1 MKPGFAVRWLRR
13 LESRAL
19 IALAAWAAAVW
30 AFLAVGGEV
39 REGGTLALDRRILL
53 ALRVPGDPAE
63 PLGSRSFQEA
73 MRDVTALGGFTVLT
87 LVTVLA
93 AAIFLLH
100 RKFRHALVLVAT
112 VLVGQAGSSVL
123 KGVYERPRP
132 SLVPHAVYVY
142 SASFPSGHSM
152 LSATVYLTLAA
163 LIASLETRRAAKAL
177 ILVVAVLVMVA
188 VGISR
193 IYLGVHW
200 PSDVLAGWCAGATLA
215 LAAWSVLLR
224 LEGAPPQRR

>member
-1 MKPGFAVRWLRR
+1 MGPTWTSRLLRR

-19 IALAAWAAAVW
+19 LALIAAAGAGW
-30 AFLAVGGEV
+30 AFLATADEMV
-39 REGGTLALDRRILL
+39 EGGTLPLDRAILL
-53 ALRVPGDPAE
+53 AFRARGNPAD
-63 PLGSRSFQEA
+63 PLGPHSLQEA

-100 RKFRHALVLVAT
+100 RKVRHALVLVAT

-123 KGVYERPRP
+123 KNVYERPRP
-132 SLVPHAVYVY
+132 DLVPHAVYVY

-163 LIASLETRRAAKAL
+163 LIASLEARRAAKAL
-177 ILVVAVLVMVA
+177 ILVVAVLLMIA
-188 VGISR
+188 VGVSR

-200 PSDVLAGWCAGATLA
+200 PSDVLAGWCAGAALA
-215 LAAWSVLLR
+215 FAAWSVLSR
-224 LEGAPPQRR
+224 LDRLPPQRR